1 MVKCRTVQRKPEGA
15 ILGFCPLTLTIFLV
29 KRAKVE
35 EDRILAVREGL
46 RPCFAAVILL
56 SVHKIGE
63 ANELLAERIG
73 MRRPMPAVAH
83 ANDAPR
89 TAGKARAN
97 RQCLDL
103 VEPKEGLRLVRL
115 EILAPW

>member
-1 MVKCRTVQRKPEGA
+1 MQSKPEGA

-35 EDRILAVREGL
+35 EDRILSMWEGL
-46 RPCFAAVILL
+46 GPSFAAVILL

-89 TAGKARAN
+89 TAGKARADW
-97 RQCLDL
+97 QCLYL
-103 VEPKEGLRLVRL
+103 IEPKEGLRIALR
-115 EILAPW
+115 EILAPR